1 MKMVTHSP
9 QYGHSSSMSTRVS
22 VRGYSPRVGKKQ
34 RPFNDAFGK
43 LRAVKEAQER
53 QQAEVARRKKA
64 APVAPPPAPAAPQ
77 VLTEDELWAQATL
90 GVHRVDPG
98 AGSAPP
104 PPPPGAQGAVWDPEL
119 EAVDALR
126 ALISGDAPFDISD
139 SDEFIE
145 GRVPGLDPAIVR
157 RLRRGEFAVQ
167 GHIDL
172 HGMTR
177 DEATGAVDAFLRQA
191 RRAGKRC
198 VLLVHGRGIH
208 SKDQV
213 PILKDAL
220 RTWLATARFGRHVL
234 AFASARPTD
243 GGAGAVYVLLRRT
256 GR

>member
-1 MKMVTHSP
+1 
-9 QYGHSSSMSTRVS
+9 VS
-22 VRGYSPRVGKKQ
+22 GVAPL
-34 RPFNDAFGK
+34 DAGPG
-43 LRAVKEAQER
+43 VVER
-53 QQAEVARRKKA
+53 
-64 APVAPPPAPAAPQ
+64 APPPGPTDRFWHPDLDAI
-77 VLTEDELWAQATL
+77 QA
-90 GVHRVDPG
+90 
-98 AGSAPP
+98 
-104 PPPPGAQGAVWDPEL
+104 L
-119 EAVDALR
+119 EALV
-126 ALISGDAPFDISD
+126 SGEAPFDLAD

-177 DEATGAVDAFLRQA
+177 DQAKGAVDAFLLAA

-234 AFASARPTD
+234 AFATARPVD
-243 GGAGAVYVLLRRT
+243 GGAGALYVLLRRA